1 MIWTPPD
8 LKSIE
13 HAMKRYVLLFASLLS
28 AGAATADTELTIVT
42 PKGHVAF
49 TTADDWTV
57 LQMQSKLPVAVAA
70 FQLPHPADEGT
81 PDSTNLVLLLFE
93 HGSEKEKTVFAAPV
107 RQLGAA
113 LPTTES
119 FGGWTIYRQDAT
131 QGATRYSIWDAKKE
145 GVADVSASVRLAWPH
160 LANNP
165 ANYGERMETTFK
177 AFLSSVHGGTGE
189 YRARDGEVVRRPDE
203 ADHYCGRL

>member
-1 MIWTPPD
+1 
-8 LKSIE
+8 
-13 HAMKRYVLLFASLLS
+13 MKRYALLFAGLLG
-28 AGAATADTELTIVT
+28 AGAATADMELTIVT

-49 TTADDWTV
+49 TTADDWAV
-57 LQMQSKLPVAVAA
+57 LQMQSKLPVAVAV
-70 FQLPHPADEGT
+70 FQLPNPADADT
-81 PDSTNLVLLLFE
+81 PDSTNLVLTLFE

-113 LPTTES
+113 PPATEA

-131 QGATRYSIWDAKKE
+131 QGATQYSIWDAKKE

-165 ANYGERMETTFK
+165 TDYGERMDATFK
-177 AFLSSVHGGTGE
+177 AFLSSVRGGTGP
-189 YRARDGEVVRRPDE
+189 YQPRDGAVVRRPDE
-203 ADHYCGRL
+203 AR